1 MALPKLNVPQYKVK
15 LPSSGVEIN
24 MRPFLVKE
32 EKVLMIA
39 LESQDAVQ
47 ITTAVR
53 EIILHCTSLDTL
65 DSLTTVDIEY
75 LFLQLRAKSVGE
87 KITLQTKCTDEEC
100 DGLTKIVLDIDD
112 VKIINNDANKT
123 IMLEKEN
130 GVGVTLN
137 YPTAENLQSLQL
149 GDDSKATDII
159 MDIIVE
165 CIDTIFDD
173 NSVHPTKDVSSEE
186 VRAFVDSLNTAQFN
200 KIQQFFQDAP
210 SIYYETKTN
219 CLKCNKDIDIEL
231 KGLAN
236 FFG

>member
-1 MALPKLNVPQYKVK
+1 MALPKLNIPQYKVK
-15 LPSSGVEIN
+15 LPSSGEEIN

-65 DSLTTVDIEY
+65 DECTTVDIEY

-87 KITLQTKCTDEEC
+87 KITLQTKCTDESC
-100 DGLTKIVLDIDD
+100 DGLTKLVMDIDD
-112 VKIINNDANKT
+112 IKIINNDTEKT
-123 IMLEKEN
+123 IMLEEEN

-137 YPTAENLQSLQL
+137 YPTAAKLQSLEL
-149 GDDSKATDII
+149 SDDAKQTEVI

-165 CIDTIFDD
+165 CIDTIFDND
-173 NSVHPTKDVSSEE
+173 SVHPTKDVSSEE
-186 VRAFVDSLNTAQFN
+186 VRAFIDSLNTEQFN
-200 KIQQFFQDAP
+200 RIQRFFQNDPA
-210 SIYYETKTN
+210 IYYETKTN

>member
-1 MALPKLNVPQYKVK
+1 
-15 LPSSGVEIN
+15 
-24 MRPFLVKE
+24 
-32 EKVLMIA
+32 
-39 LESQDAVQ
+39 
-47 ITTAVR
+47 
-53 EIILHCTSLDTL
+53 LHCTSLESL
-65 DSLTTVDIEY
+65 DKCTTVDIEY

-100 DGLTKIVLDIDD
+100 DGLTKIVLNIDD
-112 VKIINNDANKT
+112 VKIINNEHSKT
-123 IMLEKEN
+123 IMLEKES
-130 GVGVTLN
+130 GVGITLN
-137 YPTAENLQSLQL
+137 YPTAEKLQSLQL
-149 GDDSKATDII
+149 SDDTKATDVI

-186 VRAFVDSLNTAQFN
+186 VRAFVDSLNSAQFN
-200 KIQQFFQDAP
+200 KIQEFFRDAP